1 MKLIIV
7 DDHSLFR
14 NGLATLFTSQPDFE
28 VVGEAGTIRD
38 ALSLVESRRPDLV
51 LMDLGLSDGSGID
64 AIPKMLQ
71 IKQDI
76 HIVILTIHGSDE
88 NAFAA
93 IRLGAK
99 GFLIKDISA
108 PALLSALRHL
118 EQGEL
123 AIPRSTLSRFVEE
136 YMPFIAPR
144 AGDRIG
150 AEVTLT
156 LREIEVLAEIS
167 GGASN
172 AEIARTLS
180 ITENTAKVHVHNI
193 LHKLKLQTRQDA
205 SAYARRLGLV
215 RKGKE
220 IMSWRQV

>member
-1 MKLIIV
+1 MRLIIV

-14 NGLATLFTSQPDFE
+14 SGLVTLFTSQPDFE
-28 VVGEAGTIRD
+28 LVGEAGSIRE
-38 ALSLVESRRPDLV
+38 ALALIEMKHPDLI

-64 AIPKMLQ
+64 AVSKILQ
-71 IKQDI
+71 IKQDVN
-76 HIVILTIHGSDE
+76 IVILTIHGSDE

-93 IRLGAK
+93 IRHGAK

-123 AIPRSTLSRFVEE
+123 AVSRSTLSRFVDE

-144 AGDRIG
+144 AGDRVG
-150 AEVTLT
+150 ADVTLT
-156 LREIEVLAEIS
+156 LREIEVLAEMGS
-167 GGASN
+167 GASN
-172 AEIARTLS
+172 AEIARQLS

-193 LHKLKLQTRQDA
+193 LHKLKLQSRQEA
-205 SAYARRLGLV
+205 SAYARRLGLI
-215 RKGKE
+215 RNEKE
-220 IMSWRQV
+220 IVTWRQP